1 MPSLS
6 DVPGVGKIQQYLE
19 RGAAELHYVRKIFE
33 AGAFR
38 IEPPQ
43 NYAAM
48 ASGIVKWGEF
58 GMLPALNAARSP
70 DRAACIDE
78 DGEFSF
84 KELDETAHAVANGLL
99 EMGVKGGDGVA
110 ILARN
115 TRWFLI
121 AYFGAARVGARII
134 LLNSEFSG
142 PQVKEVSEREG
153 AKVIIY
159 DDEYCKVVSKANPEL
174 GKLRALGTNP
184 DSDEDSGSQD
194 ETLADLIERSSK
206 DPAPKASKHASIII
220 LTSGTTGTP
229 KGANRST
236 PPTLAP
242 IGGILSHVPFKA
254 NEITS
259 LPAPMFHALGF
270 LHATIAMFLG
280 STLVLRRKFK
290 PPLVLEDLEKHKAT
304 AMVVVPVMLSRLLDA
319 IEKMDKKPDLSN
331 LKIIFVS
338 GSQLGGELAA
348 RALKDFGPVIYNMYG
363 STEIAFA
370 AIAGPKDLEK
380 DPSTVGPVVKGVKV
394 KILDD
399 NGKEKPQGEV
409 GRIFVGNAFPFEG
422 YTGGGHKEII
432 NGLMSSGDVG
442 YFDKG
447 GLLFVSGRDD
457 EMIVSG
463 GENVFPAEV
472 EDCLSGHPEVVE
484 ATAIGVEDKEYG
496 HRLRAF
502 VVKKEGSDV
511 DEETLKKHV
520 KDELARY
527 KVPRE
532 VVFLDELPRNP
543 TGKILKRELREMEVD
558 GKSGD
563 DKGSEKGSDKGSDK
577 GSAKNGGAKMGGA
590 KSDAGGDKGGNAK
603 ADEDKGSV
611 DETSKDSESK
621 DSEAKA

>member
-1 MPSLS
+1 MPNLS
-6 DVPGVGKIQQYLE
+6 DLPGQIPAKVQQYVE

-38 IEPPQ
+38 LESPLKT
-43 NYAAM
+43 AAM
-48 ASGIVKWGEF
+48 AAEIAKWGEF
-58 GMLPALNAARSP
+58 GMLPSLNARRHP

-78 DGEFSF
+78 DGEFSYR
-84 KELDETAHAVANGLL
+84 ELDEAAHAVANGLI
-99 EMGVKGGDGVA
+99 EKGVKAGDGVA

-115 TRWFLI
+115 HRWYMI
-121 AYFGAARVGARII
+121 ANYGAARTGARLI

-153 AKVIIY
+153 AKLIIY
-159 DDEYCKVVSKANPEL
+159 DQEYCDVVKKAEPEL
-174 GKLRALGTNP
+174 GKLRALATNP
-184 DSDEDSGSQD
+184 DSDEQTPCDD

-242 IGGILSHVPFKA
+242 VGGILSHVPFKA

-259 LPAPMFHALGF
+259 LPAPMFHALGY

-290 PPLVLEDLEKHKAT
+290 PPLVLEDLEKYKAT

-319 IEKMDKKPDLSN
+319 IEKMDKKPDLSS

-338 GSQLGGELAA
+338 GSQLGAELAS

-370 AIAGPKDLEK
+370 TIAGPKDLEK
-380 DPSTVGPVVKGVKV
+380 NPATVGPVVKGVKV

-399 NGKEKPQGEV
+399 NGKEKPPGEV

-432 NGLMSSGDVG
+432 DGLMSSGDVG
-442 YFDKG
+442 YFEDD
-447 GLLFVSGRDD
+447 LLFVSGRDD

-472 EDCLSGHPEVVE
+472 EDCLSGHPDVVE
-484 ATAIGVEDKEYG
+484 ATAIGVEDKEWG

-511 DEETLKKHV
+511 DEDTLKKHV
-520 KDELARY
+520 KEELARY

-532 VVFLDELPRNP
+532 VIFLDELPRNP
-543 TGKILKRELREMEVD
+543 TGKILKRELREMDVD
-558 GKSGD
+558 K
-563 DKGSEKGSDKGSDK
+563 
-577 GSAKNGGAKMGGA
+577 
-590 KSDAGGDKGGNAK
+590 
-603 ADEDKGSV
+603 
-611 DETSKDSESK
+611 
-621 DSEAKA
+621 

>member
-1 MPSLS
+1 MPNLIGL
-6 DVPGVGKIQQYLE
+6 PGQAVAKVQQYLD

-48 ASGIVKWGEF
+48 AADIYKWGEF
-58 GMLPALNAARSP
+58 GMLPSLNARRHP
-70 DRAACIDE
+70 DKAACIDE
-78 DGEFSF
+78 EGKFTYR
-84 KELDETAHAVANGLL
+84 ELDEAAHAVANGLL
-99 EMGVKGGDGVA
+99 EKGVKGGDGVA

-142 PQVKEVSEREG
+142 PQICEVSEREG

-159 DDEYCKVVSKANPEL
+159 DDEYTKAVSKAQPEL
-174 GKLRALGTNP
+174 GKLRALGSNP
-184 DSDEDSGSQD
+184 DADEPSGSED
-194 ETLADLIERSSK
+194 ETLADLIERSDSS
-206 DPAPKASKHASIII
+206 PAPKASKHSSIII

-254 NEITS
+254 GEVTS

-270 LHATIAMFLG
+270 LHGTIAMFLG

-290 PPLVLEDLEKHKAT
+290 PPLVLEDIEKHKVT
-304 AMVVVPVMLSRLLDA
+304 AMVVVPVMLSRILDA
-319 IEKMDKKPDLSN
+319 VEKMDKKPDLSS
-331 LKIIFVS
+331 LKIVFVS
-338 GSQLGGELAA
+338 GSALGSELAE
-348 RALKDFGPVIYNMYG
+348 RALKDLGPVIYNMYG

-370 AIAGPKDLEK
+370 TIAEPKHLEFNA
-380 DPSTVGPVVKGVKV
+380 STVGPVVKGVKV
-394 KILDD
+394 KIFDD
-399 NGKEKPQGEV
+399 NGKELPQGEV

-422 YTGGGHKEII
+422 YTGGGKKQII
-432 NGLMSSGDVG
+432 DGLLSSGDVG
-442 YFDKG
+442 YFDEN
-447 GLLFVSGRDD
+447 GLLYISGRDD

-472 EDCLSGHPEVVE
+472 EDLITGHPDVVE
-484 ATAIGVEDKEYG
+484 ATAIGVEDKEWG

-502 VVKKEGSDV
+502 VVKKEDADL
-511 DEETLKKHV
+511 DEDTVKHYV
-520 KDELARY
+520 RDHLARY

-558 GKSGD
+558 
-563 DKGSEKGSDKGSDK
+563 
-577 GSAKNGGAKMGGA
+577 
-590 KSDAGGDKGGNAK
+590 
-603 ADEDKGSV
+603 
-611 DETSKDSESK
+611 
-621 DSEAKA
+621 

>member
-1 MPSLS
+1 MPNLIGL
-6 DVPGVGKIQQYLE
+6 PGQAVAKVQQYLD
-19 RGAAELHYVRKIFE
+19 RGWAELHYVRKIFE

-48 ASGIVKWGEF
+48 AADIYKWGEF
-58 GMLPALNAARSP
+58 GMLPSLNARRHP

-78 DGEFSF
+78 DGEFTYR
-84 KELDETAHAVANGLL
+84 ELDEASHAVANGLID
-99 EMGVKGGDGVA
+99 MGVRAGDGVA

-121 AYFGAARVGARII
+121 ANYGAARVGARII

-142 PQVKEVSEREG
+142 PQIKEVSEREG
-153 AKVIIY
+153 AKLIIY
-159 DDEYCKVVSKANPEL
+159 DDEYTKAVSKAEPEL
-174 GKLRALGTNP
+174 GMLRALGTNP
-184 DSDEDSGSQD
+184 DADEPSGSKD

-206 DPAPKASKHASIII
+206 EPAPRAGKHSSIII

-254 NEITS
+254 NEVTS

-270 LHATIAMFLG
+270 LHGTIAMFLG

-290 PPLVLEDLEKHKAT
+290 PPLVLEDIEKYKVT
-304 AMVVVPVMLSRLLDA
+304 AMVVVPVMLSRILDA
-319 IEKMDKKPDLSN
+319 IEKMDSKPDLSS
-331 LKIIFVS
+331 LRIVFIS
-338 GSQLGGELAA
+338 GSQLGAELAS
-348 RALKDFGPVIYNMYG
+348 RALKDMGPVIYNMYG

-370 AIAGPKDLEK
+370 TIAGPKDLERNAA
-380 DPSTVGPVVKGVKV
+380 TVGPVVKGVKV

-399 NGKEKPQGEV
+399 NGNQLPQGDV

-422 YTGGGHKEII
+422 YTGGGHKQII
-432 NGLMSSGDVG
+432 DGLMSSGDVG
-442 YFDKG
+442 YFDEH
-447 GLLFVSGRDD
+447 GLLYVSGRDD

-472 EDCLSGHPEVVE
+472 EDLISGHPDVVE
-484 ATAIGVEDKEYG
+484 ATAIGVEDKEWG

-502 VVKKEGSDV
+502 VVKKDDASL
-511 DEETLKKHV
+511 DEDTVKHYV
-520 KDELARY
+520 RDHLARY

-532 VVFLDELPRNP
+532 VVFLEELPRNP
-543 TGKILKRELREMEVD
+543 TGKVLKRELREMEID
-558 GKSGD
+558 
-563 DKGSEKGSDKGSDK
+563 
-577 GSAKNGGAKMGGA
+577 
-590 KSDAGGDKGGNAK
+590 
-603 ADEDKGSV
+603 
-611 DETSKDSESK
+611 
-621 DSEAKA
+621 